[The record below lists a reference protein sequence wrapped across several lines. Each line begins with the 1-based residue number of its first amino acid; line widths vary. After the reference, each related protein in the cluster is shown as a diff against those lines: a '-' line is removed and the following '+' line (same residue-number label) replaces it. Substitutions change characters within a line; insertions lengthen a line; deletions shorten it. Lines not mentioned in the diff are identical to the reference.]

1 MKTSNP
7 NLMMTDSEAWMVS
20 EPNAI
25 SGRKPGDGQHKESW
39 MGFSRIF
46 DNVCGGKRHAMVGPS
61 QVDQFGQTNISALG
75 GTYGQPKVQMLGVRG
90 FPGNSISHKNSFC
103 VPAHSKRVFVGG
115 ECDVVCSIGYNPER
129 LPKGYS
135 FEDIDLGLVITD
147 LCVMDWQGPNHQL
160 RILSLHPGISVQNV
174 IDNTGFELSISDS
187 VSTTMAPTKEQM
199 AIIESLDSKGLRY
212 KQLLNNPAGD
222 RR

>member
-1 MKTSNP
+1 MEDLCGEKCINEKKVIKTMGTLPEQEDIVQMADTFKALSDPTRLKIVLSLLKQEHCVCDIAVICNQ
-7 NLMMTDSEAWMVS
+7 TDS
-20 EPNAI
+20 AI
-25 SGRKPGDGQHKESW
+25 S
-39 MGFSRIF
+39 
-46 DNVCGGKRHAMVGPS
+46 
-61 QVDQFGQTNISALG
+61 
-75 GTYGQPKVQMLGVRG
+75 
-90 FPGNSISHKNSFC
+90 
-103 VPAHSKRVFVGG
+103 
-115 ECDVVCSIGYNPER
+115 
-129 LPKGYS
+129 
-135 FEDIDLGLVITD
+135 
-147 LCVMDWQGPNHQL
+147 HQL